1 MGVNHSIEKIGD
13 VTAAAIEKTGRDS
26 VESVTAK
33 IEENINNLLKTLQPL
48 FKSAETPLVVAG
60 LITSGVGFAAAS
72 ASLFRSYQ
80 VLTGTD
86 ATSALLKLGV
96 SIDKSLRTAADNLE
110 AMNARQCQR
119 EFHKHVYQYVNMM
132 SHGASPDTY
141 FFVFHPGTDWYPAF
155 HKMNTERPLA
165 RFADYFSNFNTMHV
179 YLNVFRKAAGPI
191 LYTCLCYVSCL
202 APRSNV
208 TDSLWKAPSA
218 SLHRKIF
225 GLGN

>member
-26 VESVTAK
+26 VESVTVK

-60 LITSGVGFAAAS
+60 IIASGVGFAAAS

-155 HKMNTERPLA
+155 HEMNTERPLA
-165 RFADYFSNFNTMHV
+165 RFAGYFSNFNTMHV

-191 LYTCLCYVSCL
+191 SYTCLCYVSRL

-218 SLHRKIF
+218 SLQRKIF
-225 GLGN
+225 GLGD